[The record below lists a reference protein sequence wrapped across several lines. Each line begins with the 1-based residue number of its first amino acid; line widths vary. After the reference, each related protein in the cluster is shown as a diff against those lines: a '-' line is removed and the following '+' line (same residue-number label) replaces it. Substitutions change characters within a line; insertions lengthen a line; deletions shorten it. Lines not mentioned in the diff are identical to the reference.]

1 MKSLECVSNYCG
13 LTMLQNKL
21 MISRCRKEKQ
31 MYEANAAPSIIKLDE
46 HVTSGSPSTLLYLSP
61 PRSV

>member
-31 MYEANAAPSIIKLDE
+31 MYEANAAPSIIKLMKMLQ
-46 HVTSGSPSTLLYLSP
+46 VVPLQPSFI
-61 PRSV
+61 